1 MKNVMFV
8 TLVSIVE
15 FIMTKKV
22 ARNSSI
28 KIVMDTYIYIY
39 IYMLFKIRLTFQK
52 HKGLI
57 WELRLHL
64 ILMSSFHL
72 S

>member
-39 IYMLFKIRLTFQK
+39 ICF
-52 HKGLI
+52 
-57 WELRLHL
+57 LRYV
-64 ILMSSFHL
+64 
-72 S
+72 